1 MNKKQLLHS
10 ARRARVKAKIV
21 RSNKPRLVVF
31 RSLKYIYGQLID
43 NNSHK
48 ILASAND
55 MKGPAKGTKSDR
67 AKEVGRLLGEKIIA
81 QNIKVIAFDRNGY
94 RYHGRVKALATG
106 LRDTG
111 LQF

>member
-1 MNKKQLLHS
+1 MNKKLSLHT
-10 ARRARVKAKIV
+10 ARRARVKAKIAHSD
-21 RSNKPRLVVF
+21 RPRLVVY

-43 NNSHK
+43 NKNHK
-48 ILASAND
+48 VLASSSD
-55 MKGPAKGTKSDR
+55 IKEQVKGTKSDR

-81 QNIKVIAFDRNGY
+81 QNIKAIAFDRNGY

-106 LRDTG
+106 LRDAG

>member
-1 MNKKQLLHS
+1 MKKKQLLHS
-10 ARRARVKAKIV
+10 KRRARVKARIT
-21 RSNKPRLVVF
+21 RSDKPRLVVY

-43 NNSHK
+43 NKNHK
-48 ILASAND
+48 VLASSSD
-55 MKGPAKGTKSDR
+55 MQEKVKGKKTEK
-67 AKEVGRLLGEKIIA
+67 AKEIGRKLGEKILA

-106 LRDTG
+106 LREAG

>member
-10 ARRARVKAKIV
+10 ARRARVKAKIT
-21 RSNKPRLVVF
+21 RSDRPRLVVY

-43 NNSHK
+43 NKSHK
-48 ILASAND
+48 VLASASDLNEKI
-55 MKGPAKGTKSDR
+55 KGNKSER
-67 AKEVGRLLGEKIIA
+67 AKEIGRKLGEKIVA
-81 QNIKVIAFDRNGY
+81 QNIKVIAFDRSGY

-106 LRDTG
+106 LRDAG